1 MSDQVVLLRTK
12 PIVRSLKLAHKFGV
26 EKIDLA
32 LKQCND
38 LRGNKATCFSFRYT
52 INRETRTSF
61 RGRKIEYG
69 RLLVTLT
76 ADSRYPSPIDA
87 RAYFNESKE
96 PVLRKIIEPG
106 SNQDPKPTIEGT
118 IIVKNDLSD
127 KLSPLILKF
136 SYNSTL
142 SNNVKERAFCNYCA
156 VYADTF
162 NSWENEIPFAT
173 GCNGKTC
180 QATLSHKTLLLRP
193 SSIPSTVNGSTDIS
207 IDSVLELS
215 SGNETRLLFHS
226 VVTNT
231 GESSYNT
238 RMTISISTISKANIV
253 LLDRNCSESKIQES
267 ISNLVIECDIGNPIQ
282 SDSTSMVSLLFN
294 VEKLDVESKN
304 MVFNVSISSSSELTA
319 DSDTLSSIQLR
330 IKRFASINV
339 DGYYDLSLFA
349 LFPVVLSLLLPF
361 FLFLSLSLPS
371 SLSLSLSLS
380 SSPPREKRVFY
391 YEREESILI
400 ILPPFHRH
408 QKSQRFYS
416 EEEDEK
422 RDIKEHHIGDN
433 VVIPFSMIGSV
444 SKINTSAVNKVVTV
458 IKIPVSL
465 EDFADEENGLISSE
479 EKPESEEERERG
491 TKETGIENTWTG
503 NHIPF
508 LFKPQLI
515 VS

>member
-12 PIVRSLKLAHKFGV
+12 PIVRSLKLTHKFGV

-32 LKQCND
+32 SKQCND
-38 LRGNKATCFSFRYT
+38 LRGKKATCFSFRYT
-52 INRETRTSF
+52 INRETRIPF
-61 RGRKIEYG
+61 RGQRIEYG

-87 RAYFNESKE
+87 RAYFNESNE
-96 PVLRKIIEPG
+96 PVLRKIVEPS

-118 IIVKNDLSD
+118 IIVKNDLND

-142 SNNVKERAFCNYCA
+142 PNNVKERAFCNYCA

-193 SSIPSTVNGSTDIS
+193 SSISSTFSGSSVSGPMDTS
-207 IDSVLELS
+207 VDSVLELS

-226 VVTNT
+226 VVKNT

-238 RMTISISTISKANIV
+238 RMIISISTISKANIV
-253 LLDRNCSESKIQES
+253 LLDRNCSENKIQES

-282 SDSTSMVSLLFN
+282 SDSTSTVSLLFN
-294 VEKLDVESKN
+294 VEKLDIESKN

-319 DSDTLSSIQLR
+319 NSDTFSSIQLR

-339 DGYYDLSLFA
+339 DGYDLSLFS
-349 LFPVVLSLLLPF
+349 LFPVVLSLSSSF
-361 FLFLSLSLPS
+361 FLFSSSS
-371 SLSLSLSLS
+371 SLSF
-380 SSPPREKRVFY
+380 EKKKVFY
-391 YEREESILI
+391 YDREEMPILI

-408 QKSQRFYS
+408 QKSQSFYG
-416 EEEDEK
+416 EEEDEGK
-422 RDIKEHHIGDN
+422 DIKEHDIGDN
-433 VVIPFSMIGSV
+433 VVIPFSMMESV
-444 SKINTSAVNKVVTV
+444 TKINTSAVNKVVTT
-458 IKIPVSL
+458 IKIPVSLQDL

-491 TKETGIENTWTG
+491 TKETGTENTWTG

-508 LFKPQLI
+508 LFKPQFI